1 MFACKWV
8 AKNLRRYEDG
18 RLTGT
23 MRDEIEQHLRTCV
36 GCHHLHE
43 RIRAI
48 RRALTELE
56 RLQRAA

>member
-1 MFACKWV
+1 
-8 AKNLRRYEDG
+8 
-18 RLTGT
+18 